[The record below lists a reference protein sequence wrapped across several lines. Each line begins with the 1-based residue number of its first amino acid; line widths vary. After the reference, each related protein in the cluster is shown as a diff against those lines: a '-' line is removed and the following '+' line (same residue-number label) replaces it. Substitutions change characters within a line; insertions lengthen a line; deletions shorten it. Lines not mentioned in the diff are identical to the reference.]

1 MMPDERTRRIVE
13 GIWREVLPVERL
25 DEDDNFF
32 DLGGT
37 SPDAI
42 AVVDRLNEEFGT
54 DVSGIGL
61 FERPTIRGMVAL
73 LTGAAPVDGDGSDPG
88 TRDSQRRGESRRAI
102 RLTGIPSDDPG

>member
-1 MMPDERTRRIVE
+1 MLPDQQTRRIVE
-13 GIWREVLPVERL
+13 GIWREILPVDRF

-42 AVVDRLNEEFGT
+42 AVVDRLNEELGT

-61 FERPTIRGMVAL
+61 FERPTIRAMVAL
-73 LTGAAPVDGDGSDPG
+73 LTGSATVDPTEPDDG
-88 TRDSQRRGESRRAI
+88 TRDGQRRGERRRTI
-102 RLTGIPSDDPG
+102 RLAWIPSDDPG